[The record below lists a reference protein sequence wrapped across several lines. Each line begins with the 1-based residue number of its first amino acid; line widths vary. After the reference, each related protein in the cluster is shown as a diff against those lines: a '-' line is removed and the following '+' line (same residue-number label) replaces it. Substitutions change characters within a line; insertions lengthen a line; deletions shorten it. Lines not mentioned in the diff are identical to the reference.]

1 METIELEEGWLVRQM
16 TEVRR
21 EAESWPE
28 VMKPITTINASLVH
42 QPSTNNPN
50 PIPQS
55 RQAEPTNSRSEK

>member
-21 EAESWPE
+21 DAENWPD

-42 QPSTNNPN
+42 QPSA
-50 PIPQS
+50 S
-55 RQAEPTNSRSEK
+55 NSHPVPHDC